1 LKTVEVVIDEKPK
14 LPGRNLPK
22 VMKWLGVNMIR
33 NHSFIAAIKEVIE
46 VSKESD
52 AVRVGIIGETHTGKT
67 TMAEAI
73 AHVIHTESDIHF
85 EVKMFTKKELLDFK
99 NTIANLK
106 PTNHI
111 LIFDDVSF
119 LAAITTKKNIDMVQ
133 QALTEIRHLEGGRDI
148 KVISILNYHYMKG
161 LPPYLRQSDFKFY
174 TSMGSSEMKNV
185 EETVGTGK
193 MNTVFKFQKLF
204 THARVRKYYSL
215 RIGPKEKFKYLYK
228 NPFIL
233 ALFWNNDSLRLIV
246 SPERKFMQ
254 KICST
259 CSGSSE
265 ISISVKTF
273 IEEGNTKF
281 DPWTFKAAAKQHFL
295 IAGMNTYGAKMVQ
308 AFRYIDRARE
318 MQVIRLD
325 DLAKELHLTIR
336 RTKLQKKL
344 EGVLLENKESK
355 RQIKTAI

>member
-1 LKTVEVVIDEKPK
+1 MVIDERPK

-22 VMKWLGVNMIR
+22 VMKWKGVNMIR
-33 NHSFIAAIKEVIE
+33 NHSFIAAVKEIIE

-73 AHVIHTESDIHF
+73 AHVIHTESNIHF
-85 EVKMFTKKELLDFK
+85 EVKKFTKKELLSFK
-99 NTIANLK
+99 ETIANLK

-119 LAAITTKKNIDMVQ
+119 LAAITSKRNIDMVQ

-185 EETVGTGK
+185 EETVGTSK
-193 MNTVFKFQKLF
+193 MNTVVKFQKLF
-204 THARVRKYYSL
+204 THARVSKYYSL
-215 RIGPKEKFKYLYK
+215 RIGPKEKFKYAYK

-233 ALFWNNDSLRLIV
+233 ALYWNNDSLRLIV
-246 SPERKFMQ
+246 SPERTFID

-259 CSGSSE
+259 CSSGSDS
-265 ISISVKTF
+265 SISVKQF

-318 MQVIRLD
+318 KQVIQLEDLAAALQLTITKTRLD
-325 DLAKELHLTIR
+325 
-336 RTKLQKKL
+336 KKL
-344 EGVLLENKESK
+344 DGVLLENKETK
-355 RQIKTAI
+355 REIKTAI